1 MNPAI
6 KKQWRSGLSS
16 YLLVILIFW
25 SIPTTAMAAGQLTLS
40 SHAFRVGTVKEGVT
54 IKKSV
59 ALENTGNKEIVIK
72 NISTS

>member
-6 KKQWRSGLSS
+6 RKQWRFGLSGC
-16 YLLVILIFW
+16 LLVLVVLW
-25 SIPTTAMAAGQLTLS
+25 SIPTSSMAAGQNKLS
-40 SHAFRVGTVKEGVT
+40 SDAFRVGTVKEGVT

-59 ALENTGNKEIVIK
+59 TLENTGDKEIVIK

>member
-6 KKQWRSGLSS
+6 RKPWFSGLSS
-16 YLLVILIFW
+16 YLLVIVILW
-25 SIPTTAMAAGQLTLS
+25 SIPTASMAAGPLTLS
-40 SHAFRVGTVKEGVT
+40 SHALRVGTVREGVT

-59 ALENTGNKEIVIK
+59 TLENTGDKEIVIK

>member
-6 KKQWRSGLSS
+6 EKPWRSGLSR
-16 YLLVILIFW
+16 YLLVILILW
-25 SIPTTAMAAGQLTLS
+25 SLPATAMAAGQLKLS
-40 SHAFRVGTVKEGVT
+40 RHAFGVGTVKEGVT

-59 ALENTGNKEIVIK
+59 TLENTGDKEIVIK

>member
-6 KKQWRSGLSS
+6 RKQWCSRLSS
-16 YLLVILIFW
+16 YLSVIVIFW

-54 IKKSV
+54 IKKGV
-59 ALENTGNKEIVIK
+59 TLENTGDKEIVIK